1 MVAPP
6 PPYDAPCPQ
15 WVVSAMLVAE
25 TRHPAVRTARLGGL
39 WSTKPRA
46 TERSRRVANPIKT
59 PRARMAPR
67 KKPGG
72 RSWLDLDTLGILWE
86 WSDQWLG
93 SVKL

>member
-72 RSWLDLDTLGILWE
+72 RSFWRDTLGVRRE
-86 WSDQWLG
+86 WSDQRLG
-93 SVKL
+93 SVGYN